1 MKIKEFEKKLQNTAG
16 DSTKAKIHV
25 EEEKKDAF
33 RVLSHDTSGLKLIS
47 SYAGTVRVYMD
58 EHLLFSL
65 VPPHLMHADK
75 RSWLAKKYGVLDDSE
90 GLLDIKLGFREAM
103 RVLKPTGTLLFKWNQ
118 YQIPFRLV
126 LATIAVDGYN
136 PILGDKRSKTR
147 WSVFIKS

>member
-33 RVLSHDTSGLKLIS
+33 RVLSHDTSGLKSIS

-65 VPPHLMHADK
+65 VPPRKDSTDCWYIDL
-75 RSWLAKKYGVLDDSE
+75 YG
-90 GLLDIKLGFREAM
+90 DITAIVASSLNTYINM
-103 RVLKPTGTLLFKWNQ
+103 LK
-118 YQIPFRLV
+118 
-126 LATIAVDGYN
+126 IANEFMKGQEN
-136 PILGDKRSKTR
+136 EN
-147 WSVFIKS
+147 